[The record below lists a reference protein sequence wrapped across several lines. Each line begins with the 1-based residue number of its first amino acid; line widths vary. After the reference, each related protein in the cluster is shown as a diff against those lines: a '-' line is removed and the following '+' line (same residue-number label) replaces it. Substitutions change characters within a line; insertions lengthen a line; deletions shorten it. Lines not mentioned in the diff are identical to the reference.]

1 MLSKPSEG
9 EAIVSARRSQGFR
22 FALSRPRAINS
33 VVGQVAVAAGAIAVM
48 LACLYAEVATPI
60 AVTFGAV
67 ILLVLVTTTWLLSW
81 IPATVVVTVAMTLAL
96 VSASLGGMDSVTARI
111 EVAAD
116 FAVFVAVTV
125 GVRATLG
132 SAQREAMR
140 AAELQQAADRL
151 DTANAVLRTFTA
163 DAAHELR
170 APLTVLR
177 AALEA
182 AASDP
187 DTHEVKVRAAL
198 AETAKM
204 TQLIDRLLLLARS
217 NSGQLIADT
226 RPFDLADLLEE
237 AAGRWAGVASE
248 RGSTLVPD
256 IPDTATAIGDPR
268 LLGQML
274 DNLLDNALAYSPNG
288 AVIGVSARELGG
300 RWRVTVSDD
309 GPGIP
314 LADRE
319 RVLARFARLRARE
332 RSDGRHGTGL
342 GLAICQTIAEQHG
355 ALLRLEQSGRQG
367 TAATFELP
375 VVHS

>member
-1 MLSKPSEG
+1 
-9 EAIVSARRSQGFR
+9 
-22 FALSRPRAINS
+22 
-33 VVGQVAVAAGAIAVM
+33 M
-48 LACLYAEVATPI
+48 LACLYAAVATPI

-81 IPATVVVTVAMTLAL
+81 IPATVVVTVAMALAL
-96 VSASLGGMDSVTARI
+96 VSAALGGTDSVTARI

-116 FAVFVAVTV
+116 FAVFVVVTV

-132 SAQREAMR
+132 AAGREALR
-140 AAELQQAADRL
+140 AAELQDVASRL
-151 DTANAVLRTFTA
+151 DQTNAVLRTFTA

-182 AASDP
+182 AVSEP
-187 DTHEVKVRAAL
+187 DAGTDELKLQAAL
-198 AETAKM
+198 AETGKM

-217 NSGQLIADT
+217 DSGQLIADT

-237 AAGRWAGVASE
+237 AAGRWTGVASE
-248 RGSTLVPD
+248 RGSRLVPD

-268 LLGQML
+268 LLSQML
-274 DNLLDNALAYSPNG
+274 DNLLDNALAYSPDG

-300 RWRVTVSDD
+300 RWRVTISDD

-314 LADRE
+314 LRDRQ
-319 RVLARFARLRARE
+319 RVLTRFSRLRDRE
-332 RSDGRHGTGL
+332 RSDGRHGSGL
-342 GLAICQTIAEQHG
+342 GLAICQTIAAQHG
-355 ALLRLEQSGRQG
+355 APLRLDGNGTTG
-367 TAATFELP
+367 TAAIFELP